1 MALFNYD
8 DLLNKSNK
16 STTASSNFSYDY
28 LVENSM
34 FKSEGAIDVNDY
46 KEFDIFLVS
55 SSDSNCASC
64 AIKSSLVVGFNGSWF
79 LN

>member
-46 KEFDIFLVS
+46 KEFDIFYLIVIVIEKLYL
-55 SSDSNCASC
+55 D
-64 AIKSSLVVGFNGSWF
+64 
-79 LN
+79 